1 MKNILDGL
9 PQGVLL
15 FIIGGLIT
23 FVGPK
28 LLHSD
33 LEYKVTSTDS
43 YLSAPLGQ
51 QGLTMAFGGKPLKN
65 VSIVE
70 FSILN
75 RTSKLFKDI
84 ELEFFIDTKS
94 GSALV
99 SSDIIPPRR
108 ISKKENIENLT
119 SKDPN
124 VRRFRLKIVPTQQ
137 DNEHFNAVFVF
148 AGEKAPHMSVINK
161 TGEVSLVQHE
171 GLKDFVIL
179 LITLFLP
186 YFLLALYL
194 FYRIDFVWLPRS
206 HKKRIKRFEEYIKQ
220 LQSDGQLNAE
230 PQFLK
235 DASKVFTSFTKPKPY
250 KFWSKILPARYFEDK
265 P

>member
-1 MKNILDGL
+1 
-9 PQGVLL
+9 
-15 FIIGGLIT
+15 
-23 FVGPK
+23 
-28 LLHSD
+28 
-33 LEYKVTSTDS
+33 
-43 YLSAPLGQ
+43 
-51 QGLTMAFGGKPLKN
+51 MAFGGKPLKN

-75 RTSKLFKDI
+75 RTPKQVKDS
-84 ELEFFIDTKS
+84 ELEFFVDKKA

-108 ISKKENIENLT
+108 ISKKENVENLT

-148 AGEKAPHMSVINK
+148 AGEKAPHMSVISK
-161 TGEVSLVQHE
+161 TGEVSLVQYE
-171 GLKDFVIL
+171 RWKDFITEVIIVL
-179 LITLFLP
+179 LSYLFLGLC
-186 YFLLALYL
+186 F
-194 FYRIDFVWLPRS
+194 FYRVYFVWSPRS
-206 HKKRIKRFEEYIKQ
+206 HKKRFERFEEYVKQ
-220 LQSDGQLNAE
+220 LQSDGKLNAD
-230 PQFLK
+230 PQFLE

-250 KFWSKILPARYFEDK
+250 KFWSKILPARHFKDK

>member
-15 FIIGGLIT
+15 FIVGGLIT

-28 LLHSD
+28 FLHSN
-33 LEYKVTSTDS
+33 LEYTVTSTDA

-51 QGLTMAFGGKPLKN
+51 QGLTIAFGGKPLKN

-75 RTSKLFKDI
+75 RTPKQFKDA
-84 ELEFFIDTKS
+84 ELEFFTDKKA

-108 ISKKENIENLT
+108 ISKKENVENLT

-137 DNEHFNAVFVF
+137 DNEYFNAVFVF
-148 AGEKAPHMSVINK
+148 TGEKAPHMSVISK
-161 TGEVSLVQHE
+161 TGEVSLVQYE
-171 GLKDFVIL
+171 GWKDSIIWVTI
-179 LITLFLP
+179 
-186 YFLLALYL
+186 FLLSYLLLGLYL
-194 FYRIDFVWLPRS
+194 LYRVDFIWAPKG
-206 HKKRIKRFEEYIKQ
+206 HQKRVKRFEEYVKQ
-220 LQSDGQLNAE
+220 FQSDGKLNTD
-230 PQFLK
+230 PQFLA
-235 DASKVFTSFTKPKPY
+235 DTSKVFTSFTKPKPY
-250 KFWSKILPARYFEDK
+250 KFWSKILPERHFKDK